1 MAEFNLDA
9 ILRNNVKKL
18 IPYSSARS
26 EFEGDAQIFLDANEN
41 SLGSVL
47 NRNFHRYPDPLQ
59 KQLKKKL
66 GTIKDIHAENIFVG
80 NGSDEAIDLLIRA
93 FCNPGIDNILMF
105 RQLWH
110 V

>member
-1 MAEFNLDA
+1 MAEFNLDN
-9 ILRNNVKKL
+9 ILRSNVKKL

-47 NRNFHRYPDPLQ
+47 NENFHRYPDPLQ
-59 KQLKKKL
+59 KKLKVKMSS
-66 GTIKDIHAENIFVG
+66 IKRALPENIFIG

-93 FCNPGIDNILMF
+93 FCYPAAD
-105 RQLWH
+105 
-110 V
+110 